1 MKNFLRAD
9 RTQMK
14 EAKSLHLLLLLL
26 PGTLTENSGST
37 SIEMVVKNRLLNK
50 DPLTYSTEVVYRG
63 ILIGAM
69 RRLMNSNA
77 DFKFTYSEDPNYG
90 PFLESVNGLAG
101 NEKERTYWE
110 LLVKTSDNHI
120 LRPDVG
126 IGCYIP
132 NPNEQI
138 IFNFTKW

>member
-1 MKNFLRAD
+1 MMKVPALLLAG
-9 RTQMK
+9 
-14 EAKSLHLLLLLL
+14 LLLLL